1 MKKTMLSV
9 MALCAVAF
17 SSVASAATT
26 ITHKTIESVSAMPAK
41 IDFASRVLMELA
53 YRYITNYAARTG
65 VILGANSLSGLI
77 TTIYSASDQVAREL
91 VGFIPAVSADMNF
104 TRAAVGQ
111 EVTSP
116 VAPAATASDITPA
129 VTPPNDGDQNIGK
142 KGVVISKAR
151 RVPIRWN
158 GEETLALD
166 NNGASYNVIL
176 RDQIAQGMRTLVNEV
191 ESDLAALYVK
201 ASRACGTA
209 GTAPF
214 GTAGDLTDT
223 AGALRILEE
232 NGAQGLDFQLV
243 LGSAAMVN
251 LRGKQSGLFKV
262 NEAGREDMLRNGMT
276 DRLQGFALRNSA
288 GIKLHTKGT
297 AAAAT
302 TNAAGYAVGATV
314 ITLASA
320 GTGTSLVGDTIQ
332 FAGDVNQ
339 YVVASGDADVS
350 NGGTIT
356 LAAPGLL
363 KAIPNAA
370 TAITV
375 AATGFRNMFFARSA
389 IQLATRAP
397 ALPKQGDSAVD
408 RMLVTDPLTGLTF
421 EISMYAQYRQM
432 QYEVAL
438 AWGCG
443 SVKDE
448 FIGILHG

>member
-9 MALCAVAF
+9 MALCALAF
-17 SSVASAATT
+17 SSAASAVTAGVDKVTAVAT
-26 ITHKTIESVSAMPAK
+26 SVPAK
-41 IDFASRVLMELA
+41 VEFGLRVLAELA
-53 YRYITNYAARTG
+53 YRHITNYAARTG
-65 VILGANSLSGLI
+65 VMLGANSLSGLI
-77 TTIYSASDQVAREL
+77 TTIYSASDQVAREM
-91 VGFIPAVSADMNF
+91 VGFIPAVSADMNY

-116 VAPAATASDITPA
+116 VAPAATATDITPA

-142 KGVVISKAR
+142 KGVVITKAR

-158 GEETLALD
+158 GEEQLALD

-176 RDQIAQGMRTLVNEV
+176 RDQIAQSMRTLVNEV

-201 ASRACGTA
+201 ASRACGSA
-209 GTAPF
+209 GVAPF
-214 GTAGDLTDT
+214 ATAGDLTDT

-276 DRLQGFALRNSA
+276 DRLQGFALRNSS

-302 TNAAGYAVGATV
+302 TNAAGYAIGATV

-320 GTGTSLVGDTIQ
+320 GTGTSLVGDTIT
-332 FAGDVNQ
+332 FAGDTNQ

-356 LAAPGLL
+356 L
-363 KAIPNAA
+363 
-370 TAITV
+370 
-375 AATGFRNMFFARSA
+375 RH
-389 IQLATRAP
+389 P
-397 ALPKQGDSAVD
+397 A
-408 RMLVTDPLTGLTF
+408 
-421 EISMYAQYRQM
+421 
-432 QYEVAL
+432 
-438 AWGCG
+438 C
-443 SVKDE
+443 
-448 FIGILHG
+448 